1 MSQELLSKQTDLI
14 DRFGVLQI
22 KLSNRG
28 RRNREFIHIFDKNSR
43 FSKVK
48 DAEIL
53 SKKMHKINFN
63 SKNTIRDIECYSES
77 KDSNYQRKILIDFC
91 ERHKID
97 LLLHIAEGNSRGRHK
112 TQVFIFFG
120 LASFSLRRDFI
131 LLVQNFYSK
140 FGFHF

>member
-22 KLSNRG
+22 KLSDRG
-28 RRNREFIHIFDKNSR
+28 RRNQEFIHIFDKNSR

-48 DAEIL
+48 DAETL
-53 SKKMHKINFN
+53 SKKIYKINFN

-77 KDSNYQRKILIDFC
+77 KDSNCQRKILIDFC

-97 LLLHIAEGNSRGRHK
+97 LLLHIGEGNSRGRYK
-112 TQVFIFFG
+112 TQVFIF
-120 LASFSLRRDFI
+120 SI
-131 LLVQNFYSK
+131 
-140 FGFHF
+140 

>member
-1 MSQELLSKQTDLI
+1 MSQELFPNQTDLI

-22 KLSNRG
+22 KLSDRG
-28 RRNREFIHIFDKNSR
+28 RRHREFIHIFDKNSR

-63 SKNTIRDIECYSES
+63 SKNTIRDVECYSES

-91 ERHKID
+91 ERHKIN
-97 LLLHIAEGNSRGRHK
+97 LLLHIGEGNSRGRYK
-112 TQVFIFFG
+112 TQVFIF
-120 LASFSLRRDFI
+120 S
-131 LLVQNFYSK
+131 V
-140 FGFHF
+140 